1 MRPSSSFSG
10 SEPGRVSQTIA
21 EGTGGERV
29 CLLNLRCGFPWEG
42 KELSGI
48 EGQISAVGP
57 GRTLSA
63 APKLI
68 RSSLSL
74 DNYGESPRDGER
86 EGERERAPSGTEKL
100 QQDSGGARHFLHQR
114 QTGFGPPGGGGM
126 IGQIQKCKAGVGGWG
141 VGTYTK
147 EPEERKPKGQTVFL
161 KDHLREMQEG
171 GDLGICVYV

>member
-21 EGTGGERV
+21 EGEERV

-42 KELSGI
+42 KELSGV

-57 GRTLSA
+57 GGTHSA
-63 APKLI
+63 TPKLI

-86 EGERERAPSGTEKL
+86 ERERARAQASGTEKL
-100 QQDSGGARHFLHQR
+100 QQDSGD
-114 QTGFGPPGGGGM
+114 PGTFFTRDKWGLVPRVV
-126 IGQIQKCKAGVGGWG
+126 VG
-141 VGTYTK
+141 
-147 EPEERKPKGQTVFL
+147 
-161 KDHLREMQEG
+161 
-171 GDLGICVYV
+171 

>member
-86 EGERERAPSGTEKL
+86 EGERESAFGYRKVTARFRGSQALSSPETNGVWSPGWWWDDRPDSEMQSWGWRVGRGDVHKGTRRKEAKGT
-100 QQDSGGARHFLHQR
+100 DS
-114 QTGFGPPGGGGM
+114 
-126 IGQIQKCKAGVGGWG
+126 
-141 VGTYTK
+141 
-147 EPEERKPKGQTVFL
+147 L

>member
-86 EGERERAPSGTEKL
+86 EGERERERERLRVQKSYSKIQGEPGTFFTRDKRGL
-100 QQDSGGARHFLHQR
+100 VPRVV
-114 QTGFGPPGGGGM
+114 
-126 IGQIQKCKAGVGGWG
+126 VG
-141 VGTYTK
+141 
-147 EPEERKPKGQTVFL
+147 
-161 KDHLREMQEG
+161 
-171 GDLGICVYV
+171 